1 MKTMVYRWR
10 ELNEARATIFR
21 PRSNFIEIMN
31 RLFLQKSIA
40 FDERNIPKIKLP
52 TGEEVE
58 ISTLSSGEKQ
68 LFIILGEALL
78 QENRNVVFIS
88 DEPEL
93 SLHVKWQGT
102 LFENIRSINPNCQ
115 VITATHSPDIIGPY
129 GKKVIKIEEC
139 FR

>member
-1 MKTMVYRWR
+1 
-10 ELNEARATIFR
+10 
-21 PRSNFIEIMN
+21 MN

-102 LFENIRSINPNCQ
+102 LFENIRSINPSCQ

-129 GKKVIKIEEC
+129 SKKVIKIEEC